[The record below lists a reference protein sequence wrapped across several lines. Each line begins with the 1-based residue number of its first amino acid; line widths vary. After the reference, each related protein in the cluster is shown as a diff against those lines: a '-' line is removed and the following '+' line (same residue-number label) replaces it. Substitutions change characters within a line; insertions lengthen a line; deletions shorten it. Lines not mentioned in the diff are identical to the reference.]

1 MRPPLRELLARAGR
15 RLSSSSGLE
24 CSLEGG
30 TKRGAY
36 CTSVDAFV
44 IVKADA
50 ARRAY
55 VMEWKYAEKPT
66 VNKVEEWRR
75 RYSERYSAKSSAFSN
90 VVPMDELFY
99 DPQLMRLRF
108 LADRMMTNGELGVSE
123 AKVVVVVPE
132 GNSAYRGRITS
143 PPLANRFPHFKS
155 VSEAMCATLKQRGI
169 RTGFPFPAARSCR
182 ARSGCQLRTKVS
194 ANPSFKNSKIL
205 SVFGVRR
212 EMPLSDSSRARCSQR
227 LEMRTAFRS
236 AEFFLGYRK
245 LRILR
250 VGTAIFA
257 DSTPRPARRR
267 PWPPAFRPRPGLH
280 RVCGAATLAF
290 CD

>member
-55 VMEWKYAEKPT
+55 LMEWKYAEKPT

-99 DPQLMRLRF
+99 DPQLMRFRF

-155 VSEAMCATLKQRGI
+155 VSEAMCATLKQPDSRGFSLPGCSELSSAVAVGMPTSDKSI
-169 RTGFPFPAARSCR
+169 CESEFQKFENSLRFRGPAGNAPFRFEPCA
-182 ARSGCQLRTKVS
+182 L
-194 ANPSFKNSKIL
+194 
-205 SVFGVRR
+205 
-212 EMPLSDSSRARCSQR
+212 
-227 LEMRTAFRS
+227 
-236 AEFFLGYRK
+236 
-245 LRILR
+245 
-250 VGTAIFA
+250 FA
-257 DSTPRPARRR
+257 TP
-267 PWPPAFRPRPGLH
+267 
-280 RVCGAATLAF
+280 
-290 CD
+290 